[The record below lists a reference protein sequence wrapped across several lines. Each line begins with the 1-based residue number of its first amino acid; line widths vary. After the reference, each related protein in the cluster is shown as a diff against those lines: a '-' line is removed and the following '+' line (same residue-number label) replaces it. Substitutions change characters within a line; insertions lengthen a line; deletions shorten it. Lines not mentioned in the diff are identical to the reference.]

1 LISVIES
8 NDVKVDDI
16 ESNDVKVDDIES
28 TNTTE
33 EDESKNLF
41 DNFNKLSEL
50 ESLD

>member
-1 LISVIES
+1 LISV
-8 NDVKVDDI
+8 I